1 MLAGTQKIAYYY
13 CMKILIHSLV
23 LLASFGFVFVWEQ
36 GPFSDFTVQLLAIMV
51 LIYLVVQFVRRKLK
65 KTDEVWGGIPDVFTL
80 NTAIFLLIYAT
91 GQMASWFFFLL
102 YFLGFGITFIFEPAT
117 VFVFA
122 LGTIAIFVP
131 EVLKNGGSLGTYI
144 QLGSFLL
151 ISPLPYFFGK
161 EYRDR
166 EDEEQEIQQLAERSE
181 EAGTTIAKD
190 VEDVIA
196 NEKKSLKPEDMEK
209 LNEIL
214 EETEDLRSETKE

>member
-1 MLAGTQKIAYYY
+1 
-13 CMKILIHSLV
+13 MKV
-23 LLASFGFVFVWEQ
+23 LLHAFVLILSFGIIFGWEQ
-36 GPFSDFTVQLLAIMV
+36 GPFSDFTVQILALMV
-51 LIYLVVQFVRRKLK
+51 IVYLVAQFVRRKLH
-65 KTDEVWGGIPDVFTL
+65 KTEPVWGGIIDVFTL

-122 LGTIAIFVP
+122 LGTVAIFIP
-131 EVLKNGGSLGTYI
+131 EVLKNGGNLGTYI

-166 EDEEQEIQQLAERSE
+166 EDQENDLEALSERSE

-190 VEDVIA
+190 VEDVLQ
-196 NEKKSLKPEDMEK
+196 NEKRNLKDKDVEK

-214 EETEDLRSETKE
+214 EETEDLRSETTE

>member
-1 MLAGTQKIAYYY
+1 
-13 CMKILIHSLV
+13 MKFLIHATV
-23 LLASFGFVFVWEQ
+23 LLLSFLLIFVWEQ
-36 GPFSDFTVQLLAIMV
+36 SPFTDFTVQVLAGMTI
-51 LIYLVVQFVRRKLK
+51 LYIGVQFIRHKRNSDN
-65 KTDEVWGGIPDVFTL
+65 TYAGGIPDVFAL

-122 LGTIAIFVP
+122 LGTIAIFIP
-131 EVLKNGGSLGTYI
+131 EVIKNGGSLGTYI
-144 QLGSFLL
+144 QLGSFIL
-151 ISPLPYFFGK
+151 ISPLPYFFGR

-166 EDEEQEIQQLAERSE
+166 EEQEEEIENLEERSS

-190 VEDVIA
+190 VEEVLKSEKEHLKEKDV
-196 NEKKSLKPEDMEK
+196 EK

-214 EETEDLRSETKE
+214 EETEDLRSESQNS

>member
-1 MLAGTQKIAYYY
+1 
-13 CMKILIHSLV
+13 MKILIHSLV